1 MAGMK
6 MLRMIE
12 LMQQE
17 RARFSR
23 EHDLEIP
30 ENEEIDRAYG
40 ETIQLLESFYTRSEQ
55 MLHNLRTYGRAR
67 EPKKADEIGLT
78 HFDGDEA

>member
-6 MLRMIE
+6 MIRMIE

-30 ENEEIDRAYG
+30 ENEEIDHAYG

-55 MLHNLRTYGRAR
+55 MLHNLRAYGRGR
-67 EPKKADEIGLT
+67 EQKADEIGLT

>member
-6 MLRMIE
+6 MIRMIE

-30 ENEEIDRAYG
+30 ENEKIDHAYG

-55 MLHNLRTYGRAR
+55 MLHNLRAYGRGR
-67 EPKKADEIGLT
+67 EQKADEIGLQ
-78 HFDGDEA
+78 HIDGDEA